1 MCSCDPIGWNDLPG
15 YDQKM
20 SGMNNFM
27 NLKNQHED
35 SEAHITLVMPFIKF
49 EKTGIDYICG
59 HIYQDFIIT
68 TNYYIVFCHLMIH
81 DFS

>member
-1 MCSCDPIGWNDLPG
+1 LSGHGL
-15 YDQKM
+15 KM
-20 SGMNNFM
+20 SGTKNFM

-49 EKTGIDYICG
+49 GKTGIDYKCG
-59 HIYQDFIIT
+59 YIYQDFITT